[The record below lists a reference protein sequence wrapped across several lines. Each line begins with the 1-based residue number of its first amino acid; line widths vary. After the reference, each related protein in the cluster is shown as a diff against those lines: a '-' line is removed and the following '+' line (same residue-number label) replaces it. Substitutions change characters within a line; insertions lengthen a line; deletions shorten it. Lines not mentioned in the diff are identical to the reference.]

1 MKWLDGDFTVGMPHM
16 VPGQLSEVELL
27 KLLGDAQWQAI
38 TSILGL
44 PSQEIVNDQG
54 ERLYASFIN
63 VGVSLG
69 DRTFGDFG
77 EGSRIHIRH
86 MAQVY
91 ARRFVEGVLFFDDR
105 EIPDARLPSSIG
117 AKSLAEAGI
126 PHVYMT
132 NAFVTREVSNLRLR
146 TFVPAGGAPEDDA
159 ITEQMPFGIRDHES
173 IQRTGEVAL
182 ESLAGAVPL
191 PGLSPQPVLYPIVP
205 ESDVNGAG
213 LLYFARYV
221 AILNYGE
228 RRILREC
235 GATPISAPL
244 IASLSTEERR
254 IFYVAN
260 ADVNDTVR
268 IQSSVFVTS
277 CAGEP
282 ATDPTVS
289 RPFRL
294 HFVTDLYRV
303 SDGALM
309 AKSVVR
315 KALCIPNRAKNL
327 VSEASRLTRLW
338 GLD

>member
-1 MKWLDGDFTVGMPHM
+1 MRWLDSDFTVGMPHM

-54 ERLYASFIN
+54 ERLYASFIH

-69 DRTFGDFG
+69 DKTCRDFG
-77 EGSRIHIRH
+77 EGSRVHIRH
-86 MAQVY
+86 TAQVY
-91 ARRFVEGVLFFDDR
+91 ARRFVEGVLFFDDS
-105 EIPDARLPSSIG
+105 EIPDSRLPTSIN
-117 AKSLAEAGI
+117 AKSLAESSV

-159 ITEQMPFGIRDHES
+159 VVDQMPFGIRDHEE
-173 IQRTGEVAL
+173 IQRTGELAL
-182 ESLAGAVPL
+182 EGLSSALPV
-191 PGLSPQPVLYPIVP
+191 PGLTTAPVIYPIMP

-228 RRILREC
+228 RRILREG
-235 GATPISAPL
+235 GATPVSAPL
-244 IASLSTEERR
+244 IAQLSTERRR

-260 ADVNDTVR
+260 ADVNDSIR
-268 IQSSVFVTS
+268 IQSRVFVTS
-277 CAGEP
+277 CSGEP
-282 ATDPTVS
+282 ASDPT
-289 RPFRL
+289 L
-294 HFVTDLYRV
+294 HVPLQFHFLTDLYRV

-327 VSEASRLTRLW
+327 VYEASRLARAW